1 MKSLRRQLLCWLLP
15 LYLLAAIG
23 TVLSTYIMYGSTVR
37 EFMDSQLQALVDS
50 HAPTGKVAALRPLA
64 AHHVNKGYPVVQIWD
79 NNGRLLTTS
88 HAQLAMPMM
97 SSGLHDVTLGQQ
109 RWRVY
114 AVRTPERTVQG
125 VQSLDFRDYVIRE
138 QAVQAGLRVALLI
151 PISVAILWL
160 AIRAAV
166 RRLETVARSVA
177 VQDERTFGD
186 LPSEQ
191 VPTEI
196 RPLVLAV
203 NSLLARLREA
213 FAAQQRFVQDA
224 AHELRTPMTALSLQF
239 DNLKRR
245 LADPAVA
252 AEVAQ
257 LELGLVRTKRLVE
270 QLLRLARQEARPRSD
285 TSIVRLDEFIR
296 TVIVDIMPLAD
307 HRNVDLGL
315 LADTPTS
322 VRVNGDDLRSLLH
335 NLLDNA
341 LRHTPSGGVVDV
353 VLRKHAGT
361 SVIEIVDSGPGIAPE
376 LLPRV
381 FDRFFRIEGSDTDGS
396 GLGLAIAQSAA
407 LRNGIELDLSN
418 RTDRSGLIARVMVPA
433 ALVVETSAHISTPP
447 QPAASIASSAS
458 ISNSARPA
466 S

>member
-15 LYLLAAIG
+15 VYLLAAVG

-37 EFMDSQLQALVDS
+37 EFMDSQLLALVDS
-50 HAPTGKVAALRPLA
+50 HATVGRVSALRPLSPQ
-64 AHHVNKGYPVVQIWD
+64 HVQKGYPVVQIWD
-79 NNGRLLTTS
+79 DGGRLLATS
-88 HAQLAMPMM
+88 HPQLAMPMR
-97 SSGLHDVTLGQQ
+97 SSGLHDVTLGA
-109 RWRVY
+109 RSWRVY
-114 AVRTPERTVQG
+114 ALRTPDRTVQS
-125 VQSLDFRDYVIRE
+125 VQSLDFRDHVIRE

-166 RRLETVARSVA
+166 RRLETVARNVA
-177 VQDERTFGD
+177 AQDERSFGD
-186 LPSEQ
+186 LPFEQ

-213 FAAQQRFVQDA
+213 FTSQQRFIQDA

-245 LADPAVA
+245 LTDHAVA

-257 LELGLVRTKRLVE
+257 LEQGLARTRRLVE
-270 QLLRLARQEARPRSD
+270 QMLRLTRQEARPRSEAN
-285 TSIVRLDEFIR
+285 IVQLDEFVR
-296 TVIVDIMPLAD
+296 TVVLDLMPLAD
-307 HRNVDLGL
+307 HRNIDLGL
-315 LADTPTS
+315 LVDLPMS
-322 VRVNGDDLRSLLH
+322 VRVNADDLRSLLH

-341 LRHTPSGGVVDV
+341 LRHTPTGGVVDV
-353 VLRKHAGT
+353 LLREQAGT
-361 SVIEIVDSGPGIAPE
+361 SVIEIVDSGPGISPE

-381 FDRFFRIEGSDTDGS
+381 FDRFFRVEGSDTEGS

-418 RTDRSGLIARVMVPA
+418 RTDRSGLIARVMLPV
-433 ALVVETSAHISTPP
+433 ALRVETFAHTSS
-447 QPAASIASSAS
+447 QRPAASIVPSAPLS
-458 ISNSARPA
+458 T
-466 S
+466 